1 MFNNFTF
8 KTEEPTE
15 EQQMEFKDEPMSPE
29 ASSLESS
36 QMTYLGTV
44 PVKQEFFSSQPT
56 QNDLV
61 GINDL
66 LEFQIPTVDLT
77 SQDLMTFDLGMDVIG
92 ENSSMISA
100 NNFENLTHSQPSRT
114 YSTDLS
120 HLDFENPFESSI
132 NEWSSLDL
140 GLAELM

>member
-1 MFNNFTF
+1 
-8 KTEEPTE
+8 
-15 EQQMEFKDEPMSPE
+15 MSPQ
-29 ASSLESS
+29 ASSLDS
-36 QMTYLGTV
+36 QLTYLGTI
-44 PVKQEFFSSQPT
+44 PVKQEFFSNQPN

-77 SQDLMTFDLGMDVIG
+77 SHDLMTFDLGMDIIG
-92 ENSSMISA
+92 ENSSTISSSSS
-100 NNFENLTHSQPSRT
+100 ENLTHSHSRT